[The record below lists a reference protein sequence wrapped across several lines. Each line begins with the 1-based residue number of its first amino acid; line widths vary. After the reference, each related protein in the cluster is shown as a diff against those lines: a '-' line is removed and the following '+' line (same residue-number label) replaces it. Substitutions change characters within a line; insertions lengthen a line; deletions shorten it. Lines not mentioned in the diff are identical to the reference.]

1 MPRKP
6 RWSVHLFLRSTPPTH
21 HLSHGNYKPL
31 FEKITW
37 PKILLGNLEEK
48 VILLHSSPQVLTYYG
63 EYEPCCIL
71 SLRLL
76 NSLAGWFPE
85 NFRYIW
91 FSRLVS
97 KGNFVLLIFL
107 IITHWLSSSLGQSA
121 PWGKLAPAVWNK
133 NLIRLQEIKR
143 NVLLLNI
150 EHCHLWKKRLRML
163 ATELRCVSSFRSENG
178 SSPLMKIF
186 SKASISLWNDITL
199 RSSVVR
205 LREVSLWLN
214 PK

>member
-37 PKILLGNLEEK
+37 PKILLEKWFFYIVAHLKCWHIEENTNLVAFCPWDYWTLLQGDFLK
-48 VILLHSSPQVLTYYG
+48 ILVIFW
-63 EYEPCCIL
+63 I
-71 SLRLL
+71 
-76 NSLAGWFPE
+76 F
-85 NFRYIW
+85 F
-91 FSRLVS
+91 
-97 KGNFVLLIFL
+97 LLIFL
-107 IITHWLSSSLGQSA
+107 IFTHWLSSSLGQSA

-133 NLIRLQEIKR
+133 NLTRLKRAFIEYWRAIRLQEIKI

-150 EHCHLWKKRLRML
+150 EHCHLWKKRLRIL

-186 SKASISLWNDITL
+186 SKASISLWNDIVL
-199 RSSVVR
+199 
-205 LREVSLWLN
+205 
-214 PK
+214 

>member
-6 RWSVHLFLRSTPPTH
+6 RWSVHLFLRSTPPTTSRMATTNPS
-21 HLSHGNYKPL
+21 LKRSPGQRYYWG
-31 FEKITW
+31 TW
-37 PKILLGNLEEK
+37 KK
-48 VILLHSSPQVLTYYG
+48 KWFSSDSQVLTYYG
-63 EYEPCCIL
+63 EYKPCCIL

-85 NFRYIW
+85 NFGYIS
-91 FSRLVS
+91 FSCPVS

-133 NLIRLQEIKR
+133 SLTRLKRAFIEYWRAIRLQEIKI

-163 ATELRCVSSFRSENG
+163 ATELRCVSSFRSANG

-186 SKASISLWNDITL
+186 SKASISLWNDIVL
-199 RSSVVR
+199 
-205 LREVSLWLN
+205 
-214 PK
+214 